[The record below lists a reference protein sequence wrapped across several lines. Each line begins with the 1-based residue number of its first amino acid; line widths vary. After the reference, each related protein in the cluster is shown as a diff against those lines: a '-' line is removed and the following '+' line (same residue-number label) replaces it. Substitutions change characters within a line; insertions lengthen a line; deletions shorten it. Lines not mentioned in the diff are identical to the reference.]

1 MFSVFNFSSIF
12 PGGGQLTPFA
22 PMYGRPWLPGHPVV
36 APRGVDVHALMVS
49 GILRR
54 RDDRS
59 VDRSAFVFVT
69 FTPDAAT
76 HDIATLLKHRA
87 ASDVN
92 DS

>member
-1 MFSVFNFSSIF
+1 
-12 PGGGQLTPFA
+12 
-22 PMYGRPWLPGHPVV
+22 
-36 APRGVDVHALMVS
+36 MVS

-54 RDDRS
+54 RDDSS

-76 HDIATLLKHRA
+76 RDIATLLKHRA